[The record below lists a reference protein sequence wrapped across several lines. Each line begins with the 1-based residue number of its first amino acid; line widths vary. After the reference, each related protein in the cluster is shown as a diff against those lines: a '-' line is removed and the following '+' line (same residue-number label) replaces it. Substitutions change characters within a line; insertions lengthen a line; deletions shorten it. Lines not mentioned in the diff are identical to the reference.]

1 MNFGNE
7 DINTELLKSSKIEIN
22 ETVKEEIS
30 EIIIPDIS
38 KNIKNEPLDEITENE
53 ELVEDPLNIELNI
66 TNKEIPNFQYG
77 AHCSRILLQT
87 KPCSSG
93 CR

>member
-7 DINTELLKSSKIEIN
+7 DINTELFKSSKIEIN

-53 ELVEDPLNIELNI
+53 ELMEDPLNIELNI
-66 TNKEIPNFQYG
+66 TKKEIPNFQYG
-77 AHCSRILLQT
+77 A
-87 KPCSSG
+87 
-93 CR
+93 

>member
-22 ETVKEEIS
+22 ETLKEEIS
-30 EIIIPDIS
+30 EILIPDIS
-38 KNIKNEPLDEITENE
+38 KNIKNEPLDEITENG
-53 ELVEDPLNIELNI
+53 ELEEDPLNIELNI

-77 AHCSRILLQT
+77 A
-87 KPCSSG
+87 
-93 CR
+93 

>member
-1 MNFGNE
+1 MNFGDE

-77 AHCSRILLQT
+77 A
-87 KPCSSG
+87 
-93 CR
+93 